1 MNERATWKPMEACP
15 RCDVIYAKYGAL
27 VVPARRLAPQPSAAD
42 ADRLARRRRALLT
55 HGAVGLLALV
65 AGFYAG
71 QLYLQMKI
79 VAAVSD
85 AFGGAAK
92 ALVRESPPPTRTAAP
107 PEGKVVAEASPITV
121 SLAKKGFREQDFSGG
136 RSITDAITFAVD
148 FSNNGD
154 KDIRAFDGALVFTD
168 LLDNEILGA
177 RISISDPVASG
188 AVIRW
193 DGELEFNQFMDRH
206 RRLRDQAAGDLRV
219 VFRPGKFLYADGT
232 RSDQ

>member
-1 MNERATWKPMEACP
+1 MEACP
-15 RCDVIYAKYGAL
+15 RCEVIYAKYGAL
-27 VVPARRLAPQPSAAD
+27 VVPEVRRPVPRPSAAV
-42 ADRLARRRRALLT
+42 ADRFARNRRSLLT
-55 HGAVGLLALV
+55 HGAVGLLALLV
-65 AGFYAG
+65 GFYAG
-71 QLYLQMKI
+71 QMYLQMKI

-92 ALVRESPPPTRTAAP
+92 ALARESPAPVRPAP
-107 PEGKVVAEASPITV
+107 PESKVIAEESPLSVTLV
-121 SLAKKGFREQDFSGG
+121 KKGFRDQEFSGS
-136 RSITDAITFAVD
+136 RVVTDAITFAVD
-148 FSNNGD
+148 FSNSGS

-177 RISISDPVASG
+177 RVSISDPVAAG
-188 AVIRW
+188 ATIRW

-219 VFRPGKFLYADGT
+219 AFKPGRFLYADGT

>member
-1 MNERATWKPMEACP
+1 MEACP
-15 RCDVIYAKYGAL
+15 QCDVIYAKYGAL
-27 VVPARRLAPQPSAAD
+27 IVPEIRRPVPKPSAAD
-42 ADRLARRRRALLT
+42 MDRRARNRRSLLT

-79 VAAVSD
+79 VTAVSD

-92 ALVRESPPPTRTAAP
+92 ALARESPSPARVPAP
-107 PEGKVVAEASPITV
+107 PERKVMTEASPLAV
-121 SLAKKGFREQDFSGG
+121 SLVKKGFREHDFSGA
-136 RSITDAITFAVD
+136 RMVTDAITFAVD
-148 FSNNGD
+148 FSNTGD

-177 RISISDPVASG
+177 RVSISDPVASG
-188 AVIRW
+188 ATIRW

-206 RRLRDQAAGDLRV
+206 RRLRDQAADDLRV
-219 VFRPGKFLYADGT
+219 MFKPGRFLYADGT
-232 RSDQ
+232 RSDR